1 MTELEAKIRKPYPMK
16 KNFPVEFVYQLFA
29 LLLSFLLVHTIYVTV
44 VRPAARQIQA
54 EQAIQLAAD
63 ENYVP
68 ERSLYILIRDYEQES
83 CFVLLLWALAIMGFK
98 ARRTFKERALLDRA
112 LVPVGEGISILP
124 EDSREYSRPLQALPA
139 PERGFLL
146 PRSLLTA
153 LHRFRSTRDIQSVA
167 TTVREMCE
175 AEQERLDSELS
186 MVRYIAWAIP
196 SIGFIGTVRGIG
208 QALAQAHKAVE
219 GDISGVTDN
228 LGVAFNSTF
237 IALVLSIV
245 LMFLMH
251 QLQLMQERL
260 VLDCQEYA
268 EEQLI
273 SKLRE
278 E

>member
-1 MTELEAKIRKPYPMK
+1 MDAEIRNPYPMK

-29 LLLSFLLVHTIYVTV
+29 LLLAFLVVHTVYVTV
-44 VRPAARQIQA
+44 VRPAARQVQA
-54 EQAIQLAAD
+54 EQAARMAED
-63 ENYVP
+63 DTYVP
-68 ERSLYILIRDYEQES
+68 ERSLYVLIKDYEQES
-83 CFVLLLWALAIMGFK
+83 CFVLLLWALAIMAFK
-98 ARRTFKERALLDRA
+98 ARRTFKERRLLERS

-124 EDSREYSRPLQALPA
+124 EDSREYSRALQALPY
-139 PERGFLL
+139 PEKSFLL
-146 PRSLLTA
+146 PRTLLTA

-167 TTVREMCE
+167 TTVRELCE

-260 VLDCQEYA
+260 VLDCQDYA

-278 E
+278 D